1 MNKKEII
8 SLICALEKNPNHLTK
23 QHLKKIYAILIACGH
38 FPTCPWCE
46 QPIYNINDF
55 TWDHIIPKS
64 AGGNDS
70 LNNLQPMHKR
80 CNNASKNN
88 LVYQTEHTYDI
99 RTNLEETVLTV
110 RILSP
115 KKHDNKNPE
124 QNKSKK
130 QHYKNSLKQKK
141 R

>member
-55 TWDHIIPKS
+55 SWDHIIPKS
-64 AGGNDS
+64 AGGDDS
-70 LNNLQPMHKR
+70 LNNLQPMHKT
-80 CNNASKNN
+80 CNNESKQDT
-88 LVYQTEHTYDI
+88 LYQTE
-99 RTNLEETVLTV
+99 
-110 RILSP
+110 
-115 KKHDNKNPE
+115 
-124 QNKSKK
+124 
-130 QHYKNSLKQKK
+130 YKNDIKSNLQKTSVNIRITGSQKRADTKSQRNKKTPTKYKNTPQKQ